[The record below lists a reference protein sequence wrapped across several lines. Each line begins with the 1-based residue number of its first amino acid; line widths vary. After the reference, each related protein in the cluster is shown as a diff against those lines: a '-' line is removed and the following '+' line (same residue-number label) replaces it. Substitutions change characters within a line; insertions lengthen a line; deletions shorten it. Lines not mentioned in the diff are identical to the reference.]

1 MMQTFLS
8 SYRILILSL
17 FVAFTAAL
25 PAQEARDSN
34 VLIKNGVKTYGPIR
48 HPGATAPSFTLSIRG
63 GDDAGTRY
71 EFRVGSVVAITI
83 SMTNIVNHDI
93 DYSGSFRHLDEE
105 YNYLVWDEDGKPA
118 EKVSF
123 GDPDRSTSSPY
134 WSAISPGKTETYE
147 ADLEAIYKFDR
158 PGKYTV
164 QVSRADD
171 DYLDENGKPTV
182 IKSNIITITVVA
194 ADSGADAPK

>member
-1 MMQTFLS
+1 M
-8 SYRILILSL
+8 
-17 FVAFTAAL
+17 
-25 PAQEARDSN
+25 
-34 VLIKNGVKTYGPIR
+34 IKNQKILQSVLVVGALTIANCISRAQDNASPITSADHDMHIR
-48 HPGATAPSFTLSIRG
+48 PIKNPQQTAPSFTLSIRG

-71 EFRVGSVVAITI
+71 EFKVGSMVAITI

-93 DYSGSFRHLDEE
+93 DYSGYSWHLDSS

-118 EKVSF
+118 EKIFF

-134 WSAISPGKTETYE
+134 WSGISPRKTKTYE
-147 ADLEAIYKFDR
+147 ADLEEIYKFDR

-164 QVSRADD
+164 QVSRPDE

-182 IKSNIITITVVA
+182 VKSNIITITIVA
-194 ADSGADAPK
+194 ADASADTPK

>member
-1 MMQTFLS
+1 MQTYLS
-8 SYRILILSL
+8 SYRILVLSI
-17 FVAFTAAL
+17 FVASAAAL
-25 PAQEARDSN
+25 PAQEARESN
-34 VLIKNGVKTYGPIR
+34 VQIKNGVKTVGPIR
-48 HPGATAPSFTLSIRG
+48 HPGATSPSFTLSIRG

-71 EFRVGSVVAITI
+71 EFKVGSMVAITI

-93 DYSGSFRHLDEE
+93 DYSGYSWHLDSS

-118 EKVSF
+118 EKIFF

-134 WSAISPGKTETYE
+134 WSGISPGKTKTYE
-147 ADLEAIYKFDR
+147 ADLEEIYKFDR

-164 QVSRADD
+164 QVSRPDE

-182 IKSNIITITVVA
+182 VKSNIITITIVA
-194 ADSGADAPK
+194 ADASADTPK